1 MRLDKYLKVSR
12 IIKRRTVA
20 KEVCDAG
27 RITVNG
33 RPAKAGHEVK
43 IGDRIAFSYG
53 RRQMEVEIEKIA
65 ESMRAEEAATMYRVI
80 SDITT
85 GNKPEEL

>member
-43 IGDRIAFSYG
+43 IGDIIAFSYG
-53 RRQMEVEIEKIA
+53 RRRMEVEVEIIA
-65 ESMRAEEAATMYRVI
+65 QTMRADEASTMFRVI